1 MKTADRLENILNEHE
16 DALWLVRLGVKSNGG
31 DVSHVPEPHT
41 LRKAL
46 VERNMAASMQ
56 ICSDLFDAGDQY
68 KFAFDNASD
77 LADWYFH
84 SKRIFSISGALCE
97 MLLATDLPDFS
108 AEGMKWVSQAFV
120 IRLEKPIT
128 SSAGRKH
135 DFILCSYCPNTKA
148 LSIRSYPKE
157 YEDYEPFDERE
168 KQRAEK
174 DAQNRNPGFM
184 KFLDKF
190 TRKAQS
196 RFVTGYTCFLFD
208 TKSCRESI
216 FESAPADER
225 DDWEMIFQ
233 LALGTNL
240 YLQSAREHDG
250 EKVTKIQH
258 PVNSKPNKKR
268 RITTGAELFELST
281 STAFSSQS
289 NGTHSD
295 QETGGGVRP
304 HFRRGYWRRPSG
316 FGNDPTAFA
325 TIWVRPTWVRKD
337 KIKEGENPI
346 GSQQSVP

>member
-1 MKTADRLENILNEHE
+1 MKTAERLENILNEYE
-16 DALWLVRLGVKSNGG
+16 DALWLLRLAVKSGG
-31 DVSHVPEPHT
+31 EDISQIPEPSS

-56 ICSDLFDAGDQY
+56 ICSDLFDAGEEY

-120 IRLEKPIT
+120 IQLEKPVT
-128 SSAGRKH
+128 SSVCRKH
-135 DFILCSYCPNTKA
+135 DFILCSYSPNTKA

-157 YEDYEPFDERE
+157 YEDYEPLGERE
-168 KQRAEK
+168 KQRVEK
-174 DAQNRNPGFM
+174 DAENHNPGFM
-184 KFLDKF
+184 KFVDKF
-190 TRKAQS
+190 SKKAKP
-196 RFVTGYTCFLFD
+196 RFVTGYTTFLFD

-216 FESAPADER
+216 LEGAPADEHE
-225 DDWEMIFQ
+225 DWEMIFQ
-233 LALGTNL
+233 LALGINL
-240 YLQSAREHDG
+240 YLQSAREHDV

-258 PVNSKPNKKR
+258 PVTSKPNKKR
-268 RITTGAELFELST
+268 QITTGAGLFELST

-295 QETGGGVRP
+295 QETKGSVRP